1 SQVISGKNDYIT
13 LSIQNEQAAPSP
25 SEVVKRYWKASAD
38 GKFSE
43 TRRYIDLCSMNPKDS
58 AYKTRI
64 DVLTKLTPKVIY
76 NNRKVPDQK
85 AGELVIGK
93 IEEESLQGD
102 TAFVIAIIHFRNAP
116 VVRSW
121 FKLNRCKGEW
131 KIEYENIYYKDVQD
145 LIIKKEG
152 RKIAAL

>member
-1 SQVISGKNDYIT
+1 MNMRRNFTFLLFHQAVSLLLIVTLFTSLCEQQCYSQVISGKNDYIT

-85 AGELVIGK
+85 PGELVIGK
-93 IEEESLQGD
+93 IEEETLQGD
-102 TAFVIAIIHFRNAP
+102 
-116 VVRSW
+116 
-121 FKLNRCKGEW
+121 
-131 KIEYENIYYKDVQD
+131 
-145 LIIKKEG
+145 
-152 RKIAAL
+152 